1 MSTIRFLKTFIAV
14 AHYGSFAAAAD
25 RVALT
30 NAAVGQQ
37 MRALEDE
44 IRRPLFD
51 RSQRQVRLSREGL
64 LLLPKAKKLVAD
76 YEAMVAGDE
85 VGLTMEGEVTIGGI
99 TSAMGL
105 LANCLVKLKE
115 VYPKVSVTLM
125 TARSDELAHLVL
137 ANELDAAL
145 LIEATRQDFKGLSW
159 TRLYDEP
166 LVLLASSARSTDTDD
181 AVELLRTQPF
191 IRYDRSTAVGR
202 KVERFFRREGI
213 EPQEI
218 LELNSIIG
226 IAELVRQRVGVAII
240 PLLNNFDWEHDPLLR
255 VLPLPGGV
263 EQRTIG
269 ILEQGN
275 KSLITGEIRNF
286 LMAAKTR
293 EGR

>member
-14 AHYGSFAAAAD
+14 AQYGSFAAAAD

-51 RSQRQVRLSREGL
+51 RSQRQIRLNRDGL

-76 YEAMVAGDE
+76 YESMIAGDE
-85 VGLTMEGEVTIGGI
+85 SGLTMEGEVSIGGI

-105 LANCLVKLKE
+105 LAHCLVKLKE

-137 ANELDAAL
+137 AGELDAAL

-159 TRLYDEP
+159 TRLYEEP
-166 LVLLASSARSTDTDD
+166 MVLLASAARTQGIND
-181 AVELLRTQPF
+181 AIELLSTQPF
-191 IRYDRSTAVGR
+191 IRYDKTTAVGR
-202 KVERFFRREGI
+202 KVDTFFRREGI
-213 EPQEI
+213 EPNEI

-226 IAELVRQRVGVAII
+226 IAELVRQQVGVAII
-240 PLLNNFDWEHDPLLR
+240 PLLKNFDWQHDPLLR
-255 VLPLPGGV
+255 VLPLPDTVG
-263 EQRTIG
+263 QRTVG

-275 KSLITGEIRNF
+275 KSLITGEIRT
-286 LMAAKTR
+286 LLIAAKTR
-293 EGR
+293 